1 MCEIQ
6 KYLPQVF
13 FNAQENYLIHHVEEI
28 ELCGPIH
35 TRSMWMVERH
45 LKFLKALVRQRERP
59 KGSMVDGYMVF
70 QDMVNIIEYLP
81 GLAFIK
87 MELDRHIGDPN
98 STKKFEGEY
107 LMGKGRSRK
116 MKGNY

>member
-1 MCEIQ
+1 
-6 KYLPQVF
+6 
-13 FNAQENYLIHHVEEI
+13 
-28 ELCGPIH
+28 
-35 TRSMWMVERH
+35 
-45 LKFLKALVRQRERP
+45 
-59 KGSMVDGYMVF
+59 MVF
-70 QDMVNIIEYLP
+70 QAMVYIIEYLS

-116 MKGNY
+116 VKGNY